1 MVTTGAR
8 TITFME
14 IVPFGAAHDDA
25 VSRLVARAVHAARRA
40 EPLLPPGWGRPEP
53 YGAQLKVIRERGSGV
68 ALVEGGRCLGFLAGF
83 EVSRASGDRWVY
95 TPEWGWAATARRRP
109 GRERERLIQDLYAA
123 AAAAWVDAGFRAHY
137 VSVLANDRAGLRA
150 WSWLGFG
157 HSVMDGIRDLAS
169 VPGDRS
175 AAIRVRPAAPTEAR
189 TLGELEDG
197 LRGHLAGS
205 PVFFAL
211 GPARSLADQR
221 RRIAEPEAAVLFAE
235 VAGRVVGYLV
245 VGPASDDAATVI
257 RDAGT
262 ASISGAFVRPEHRR
276 GGVADALLDSAVS
289 WARERGHERIAV
301 DFETANLLATRFWT
315 RHFRPV
321 THSLAR
327 RL

>member
-1 MVTTGAR
+1 
-8 TITFME
+8 
-14 IVPFGAAHDDA
+14 
-25 VSRLVARAVHAARRA
+25 
-40 EPLLPPGWGRPEP
+40 
-53 YGAQLKVIRERGSGV
+53 
-68 ALVEGGRCLGFLAGF
+68 
-83 EVSRASGDRWVY
+83 
-95 TPEWGWAATARRRP
+95 
-109 GRERERLIQDLYAA
+109 
-123 AAAAWVDAGFRAHY
+123 VDAGFRAHY

-150 WSWLGFG
+150 WTWLGFG
-157 HSVMDGIRDLAS
+157 HSVMDGIRDLAP
-169 VPGDRS
+169 VADGRS
-175 AAIRVRPAAPTEAR
+175 AAIAIRPAGPTEAR

-197 LRGHLAGS
+197 LRAHLAGS

-221 RRIAEPEAAVLFAE
+221 RRIAEPEAAVLLAE
-235 VAGRVVGYLV
+235 VAGQVVGYLV

-276 GGVADALLDSAVS
+276 GGVADALLDAAVS